1 MATYIVSRRRVLSDT
16 QENSTG
22 TSSATIE
29 RHITIACTSDT
40 DTNGTHSMVHD
51 LVELLPGDEAANNAT
66 VVAIKFKE
74 GFSCDPFQ
82 YGSTD
87 TDEGDIGTVME
98 VNGDMKDIA
107 AIADVEGRSKGSALV
122 MLPST
127 VNYFFE
133 SPVVLVDVTGGK
145 VLNCAIL
152 KEVTT
157 DAVLAADGMDEIPS
171 GGLMISTFTVATFA
185 LVVSSVVSA
194 VITAW

>member
-1 MATYIVSRRRVLSDT
+1 MSDT

-29 RHITIACTSDT
+29 GEVTIASNDT
-40 DTNGTHSMVHD
+40 DTNGTHLMVHD
-51 LVELLPGDEAANNAT
+51 LVGLPSDDNLANNAA
-66 VVAIKFKE
+66 VVAIKFKK
-74 GFSCDPFQ
+74 GSSCDQFQ
-82 YGSTD
+82 HGSTD

-152 KEVTT
+152 KEVTP
-157 DAVLAADGMDEIPS
+157 DAVLAAGGMDEIPS

>member
-1 MATYIVSRRRVLSDT
+1 MSDT

-29 RHITIACTSDT
+29 GHITIAYNES
-40 DTNGTHSMVHD
+40 NGAHSMFHD
-51 LVELLPGDEAANNAT
+51 LVGLLPGDEAVNNAT

-74 GFSCDPFQ
+74 GSSCDPFQ
-82 YGSTD
+82 HGSTD
-87 TDEGDIGTVME
+87 TVAGDIGTVME
-98 VNGDMKDIA
+98 VNGNMKDIA

-127 VNYFFE
+127 VDYFFGN
-133 SPVVLVDVTGGK
+133 PAVLVDVTGGK
-145 VLNCAIL
+145 VLNCAIF
-152 KEVTT
+152 KEVTP
-157 DAVLAADGMDEIPS
+157 DAGSAADGKDEIPS